1 MAGNSSGQDLNQAFL
16 FYNQSNQV
24 GSSSS
29 QNDSLEELQ
38 PTTEV
43 TWPLNGSQEAADPW
57 SLVTASPLPVPD
69 WLGLHKM
76 LLEFSGLQLPPILV
90 SPVLLVLAM
99 AASELAYR
107 LVLSHVL
114 PGNVRSVLLDFL
126 AAGEASLLS
135 WEQLT
140 LFHAYGLPVWTL
152 FTYLTLVSKAYRYRA
167 DCVACPYS
175 HLLSCLTGLL
185 AWRHAALRICGQLAA
200 GSAYFR
206 LLTAVWDL
214 GLSPIHVGR
223 SYWMAYGRCASWLEV
238 ATWAGF
244 LYECLGSLVCGLAA
258 GLLYDVQLLPRLSLH
273 VRVLTTSLVTL
284 SAVLAAFYHTGGFF
298 QPLLAYTRTFG
309 CVGML
314 RDVQLMD
321 HIVVYWVGST
331 AGAVAAM
338 YLCPLVRR
346 LLLKVSTCRRA
357 AGFSV
362 ERLKE
367 AEPLVQELEH
377 QHTI

>member
-126 AAGEASLLS
+126 AAGGIEDEHRAMLRAQFTETGEETGSP
-135 WEQLT
+135 
-140 LFHAYGLPVWTL
+140 GLAE
-152 FTYLTLVSKAYRYRA
+152 FCAQQSE
-167 DCVACPYS
+167 
-175 HLLSCLTGLL
+175 LL
-185 AWRHAALRICGQLAA
+185 AA
-200 GSAYFR
+200 
-206 LLTAVWDL
+206 
-214 GLSPIHVGR
+214 
-223 SYWMAYGRCASWLEV
+223 
-238 ATWAGF
+238 
-244 LYECLGSLVCGLAA
+244 
-258 GLLYDVQLLPRLSLH
+258 DV
-273 VRVLTTSLVTL
+273 V
-284 SAVLAAFYHTGGFF
+284 VLAARVGHRDDAAADGG
-298 QPLLAYTRTFG
+298 
-309 CVGML
+309 
-314 RDVQLMD
+314 DV
-321 HIVVYWVGST
+321 
-331 AGAVAAM
+331 GAVM
-338 YLCPLVRR
+338 RP
-346 LLLKVSTCRRA
+346 
-357 AGFSV
+357 
-362 ERLKE
+362 
-367 AEPLVQELEH
+367 
-377 QHTI
+377 